1 MKKSYIAPEASLI
14 DFVEPL
20 TPLCQSFDTDGT
32 TEDVWSN
39 KRDFTPQQEQKH
51 PIWSNMQ

>member
-14 DFVEPL
+14 DFIEPL
-20 TPLCQSFDTDGT
+20 TPLCESFGTNGT

-39 KRDFTPQQEQKH
+39 KREFTPQEQKH
-51 PIWSNMQ
+51 PIWSNMQQ

>member
-14 DFVEPL
+14 DFIEPL
-20 TPLCQSFDTDGT
+20 TPLCQSFDTEGT